1 MIAIS
6 LARRT
11 LVGLSLL
18 VAVPALAQQPTTP
31 GARDSAVRPLEARV
45 RQRVAAVVQ
54 QRLGLSDDQMRQ
66 LTAVNASYEP
76 RRRDLMARERESR
89 VAIREELDRGKAA
102 DQKRVQSA
110 LDDLFRLQRERIDL
124 TEQEQR
130 DLAKFMQPS
139 QRAGYIALQEQLRRR
154 IEEMRRRAP
163 GRPGAAQRPRP

>member
-1 MIAIS
+1 MISIS

-18 VAVPALAQQPTTP
+18 AAAPALAQQPTTSRAP
-31 GARDSAVRPLEARV
+31 DSAARPLEARV

-54 QRLGLSDDQMRQ
+54 KRLGLTDDQMRQ
-66 LTAVNASYEP
+66 LSAVNASYEP

-89 VAIREELDRGKAA
+89 VAIREELVRGKSA

-163 GRPGAAQRPRP
+163 NGPGAARRQRP